1 VITTAEFVAENPNP
15 RLLFVY
21 GTLRRGSAA
30 LMAEVLSGEAT
41 YVGEA
46 TVSGVLYDAGSFP
59 ACVPA
64 SNAAQRVH
72 GDVYALRDESASALL
87 AQLDQYEGFSP
98 DERFGSLFVRE
109 YARVRFDD
117 GSEELAW
124 IYHFNASLEHARVIA
139 SGDWNR
145 R

>member
-1 VITTAEFVAENPNP
+1 VISTAEYVAANPDP

-30 LMAEVLSGEAT
+30 LMAEVLAGEAT

-46 TVSGVLYDAGSFP
+46 TVSGVLYDTGAFP

-64 SNAAQRVH
+64 SNASQRVH
-72 GDVYALRDESASALL
+72 GDVFAMRDDSASALL

-98 DERFGSLFVRE
+98 DERFGSLFVRQ

-124 IYHFNASLEHARVIA
+124 IYRFNASLERARLIP

>member
-1 VITTAEFVAENPNP
+1 
-15 RLLFVY
+15 
-21 GTLRRGSAA
+21 
-30 LMAEVLSGEAT
+30 MAELLAGEAT

-46 TVSGVLYDAGSFP
+46 TVSGVLYDTGSFP

-64 SNAAQRVH
+64 TDFSQRVH
-72 GDVYALRDESASALL
+72 GDVYALRDDSAGTLL
-87 AQLDQYEGFSP
+87 AQLDQYEGYSP

-124 IYHFNASLEHARVIA
+124 IYRFNDSLEHARVIP
-139 SGDWNR
+139 SGDWNQR
-145 R
+145 

>member
-1 VITTAEFVAENPNP
+1 MITTAEFVAENPDP

-21 GTLRRGSAA
+21 GTLRRGSPT
-30 LMAEVLSGEAT
+30 LMAELLAGEAT

-46 TVSGVLYDAGSFP
+46 TVSGVLYDTGAFP

-64 SNAAQRVH
+64 GIPTQRVH
-72 GDVYALRDESASALL
+72 GDVYALRDDSAATLL
-87 AQLDQYEGFSP
+87 AQLDQYEGYSP

-124 IYHFNASLEHARVIA
+124 IYRFNHSLEQARLIP
-139 SGDWNR
+139 SGDWHR

>member
-1 VITTAEFVAENPNP
+1 MITTAEFVAENPDP

-21 GTLRRGSAA
+21 GTLRRGSSA
-30 LMAEVLSGEAT
+30 LMAELLAGEAT

-46 TVSGVLYDAGSFP
+46 TVSGILYDTGSFP

-64 SNAAQRVH
+64 TDFTQRVH
-72 GDVYALRDESASALL
+72 GDVYALRDESAGTLL
-87 AQLDQYEGFSP
+87 AQLDQYEGYSP

-124 IYHFNASLEHARVIA
+124 IYRFNDSLEHARLIP
-139 SGDWNR
+139 SGDWHQR
-145 R
+145 

>member
-1 VITTAEFVAENPNP
+1 MITTAEFIAENPDP

-21 GTLRRGSAA
+21 GTLRRGSST
-30 LMAEVLSGEAT
+30 LMAELLAGEAT

-46 TVSGVLYDAGSFP
+46 TVSGVLYDTGSFP

-64 SNAAQRVH
+64 TDVTQRVH
-72 GDVYALRDESASALL
+72 GDVYGLRDESAGTLL
-87 AQLDQYEGFSP
+87 AQLDQYEGYSP

-124 IYHFNASLEHARVIA
+124 IYRFNNSLEHARVIA
-139 SGDWNR
+139 SGDWHQR
-145 R
+145 

>member
-1 VITTAEFVAENPNP
+1 VITTAEFVAENPDP

-21 GTLRRGSAA
+21 GTLRRGSSV
-30 LMAEVLSGEAT
+30 LMAEVLAGEAT

-46 TVSGVLYDAGSFP
+46 TVSGVLYDTGSFP

-64 SNAAQRVH
+64 TDVSQRVH
-72 GDVYALRDESASALL
+72 GDVYALRDESAETLL
-87 AQLDQYEGFSP
+87 AQLDQYEGYSP

-124 IYHFNASLEHARVIA
+124 IYRFNDSLEHARPIP
-139 SGDWNR
+139 SGDWKR